1 MTIHD
6 ELLSLANLYCEE
18 TLSDEQLDRLQFLLR
33 SDADCLLLFIEM
45 IQLHGQLLWGGGISA
60 GYQLDEPGESA
71 VEPDE
76 LELIAAV
83 RKAIPAAP
91 LHQKASRTQ
100 STRQAVIA
108 ASCLVS
114 VMAMLLLMM
123 MFRPY
128 SSSNSTTIA
137 SVDGSATPTQPVVS
151 GAGSLIPAAEP
162 AENVTPVPPL
172 KLDGIVQSQSKHP
185 EANDVAS
192 VPDEPVRESVA
203 QLSDAEVINEIDRL
217 IRTAWE
223 DNRIQS
229 AAEADD
235 HEWVRRAYLTLTGRI
250 PTIEQAS
257 EYISASSPR
266 KRDQLA
272 DELLSSPLTAEN
284 LAVGW
289 TNLLIGRSNPRDVD
303 EQSLYSFLLEQ
314 FTENRSWM
322 ETVGQLIAA
331 EGRSDEN
338 GATNFLL
345 AHLNDQATPATA
357 VTARLFLGQQVHCT
371 QCHDHPFA
379 KERSQQEFWSL
390 NAFFKQ
396 AERKRIPVTSSGEP
410 GMNRQVWMLTDSGES
425 GMTFYD
431 TLRGQKKAVPPQFAG
446 EALPAEGVASRR
458 AELVRLLNADSNRQ
472 VARAMVNR
480 TWAQFFGY
488 GFTSP
493 VDDLGP
499 HNPVSHPELFDHLTK
514 SFVQSGYDMQ
524 RLMRWMALSQ
534 AFRLSSVQ
542 SEEAVAIDDPQE
554 GGTPLFS
561 RAYPRQMGP
570 EQVYDSIRIAIRS
583 VSQQPIDS
591 SVGTAHR
598 KEWVEQFV
606 RSYGTDEND
615 EQLTFDGNIS
625 QALLMMNGEDI
636 ENAIP
641 LAAGEVTKS
650 LQDRTVSEAP
660 ERLAMATLNRSATE
674 NEEKAFR
681 NRYRALSRSLPAE
694 QAMKTA
700 TEDMLWAYLNSSE
713 FVSLH

>member
-6 ELLSLANLYCEE
+6 ELLNLANLYCEE
-18 TLSDEQLDRLQFLLR
+18 TLTDEQLDRLQFLLR
-33 SDADCLLLFIEM
+33 TDATCQSLFIEM
-45 IQLHGQLLWGGGISA
+45 VQLHGQLLWGGGVSP
-60 GYQLDEPGESA
+60 GHQLDEQEESVA
-71 VEPDE
+71 EPDE
-76 LELIAAV
+76 YELIEAV
-83 RKAIPAAP
+83 RKAIPYAP
-91 LHQKASRTQ
+91 LSAGTERARGSRRT
-100 STRQAVIA
+100 VIA
-108 ASCLVS
+108 ASLMVCVLAVLGLIFSPQQSSDPVS
-114 VMAMLLLMM
+114 VA
-123 MFRPY
+123 
-128 SSSNSTTIA
+128 SNGTDISAQKSDSANTT
-137 SVDGSATPTQPVVS
+137 TQDK
-151 GAGSLIPAAEP
+151 AALPEDL
-162 AENVTPVPPL
+162 VPVPPL
-172 KLDGIVQSQSKHP
+172 KLDGIAQPQHAEATAVAAMPVQNAEQP
-185 EANDVAS
+185 VA
-192 VPDEPVRESVA
+192 D
-203 QLSDAEVINEIDRL
+203 LSDSEIVEEIDRL

-223 DNRIQS
+223 DNKIQP
-229 AAEADD
+229 AAEASD

-250 PTIEQAS
+250 PTLEQAS
-257 EYISASSPR
+257 EYVTASSPR
-266 KRDQLA
+266 KRDQLV
-272 DELLSSPLTAEN
+272 DSLLGDSLTAEN
-284 LAVGW
+284 LAVNW

-314 FTENRSWM
+314 FSENRPWM

-396 AERKRIPVTSSGEP
+396 AERKRIPLTANAESGL
-410 GMNRQVWMLTDSGES
+410 NRQVWMLTDSGES

-431 TLRGQKKAVPPQFAG
+431 TLRGQKKAVPPQFAD
-446 EALPAEGVASRR
+446 EALPADGTTSRR
-458 AELVRLLNADSNRQ
+458 AELVRLLNADSNHQ

-480 TWAQFFGY
+480 TWAQFFGH
-488 GFTSP
+488 GFTAP

-514 SFVQSGYDMQ
+514 AFVKSGYDMR
-524 RLMRWMALSQ
+524 RLMRWMTLSQ

-542 SEEAVAIDDPQE
+542 SEEALAIDDPQE

-615 EQLTFDGNIS
+615 ELLTFDGNIS
-625 QALLMMNGEDI
+625 QALLMMNGKDI

-694 QAMKTA
+694 QAMQTA

>member
-18 TLSDEQLDRLQFLLR
+18 ALTDEQLDRLQFLLR
-33 SDADCLLLFIEM
+33 SDADCQLLFIE
-45 IQLHGQLLWGGGISA
+45 IVQLHGQLLWGGGISA
-60 GYQLDEPGESA
+60 GHQLDELGESA
-71 VEPDE
+71 TEPDE
-76 LELIAAV
+76 LELIEAV
-83 RKAIPAAP
+83 RKAIPNAQ
-91 LHQKASRTQ
+91 LNQKALRTLG
-100 STRQAVIA
+100 TRRAVIA
-108 ASCLVS
+108 ASGLVS
-114 VMAMLLLMM
+114 VMAVLLLV
-123 MFRPY
+123 FRSY
-128 SSSNSTTIA
+128 SSSDSTTIA
-137 SVDGSATPTQPVVS
+137 SLDNSTNQTQPVVS
-151 GAGSLIPAAEP
+151 GNGSLIPVAEP
-162 AENVTPVPPL
+162 AENLTPVPPL
-172 KLDGIVQSQSKHP
+172 KLDGIVQNQPKPP
-185 EANDVAS
+185 EAMVAN
-192 VPDEPVRESVA
+192 VIPDLPDQESVA
-203 QLSDAEVINEIDRL
+203 QLSDSEVIEDIDRL

-223 DNRIQS
+223 DNKIQP

-257 EYISASSPR
+257 EYIAASSPR

-314 FTENRSWM
+314 FSDNRPWM

-331 EGRSDEN
+331 DGRSDEN

-396 AERKRIPVTSSGEP
+396 AERKRIPITANAEP

-446 EALPAEGVASRR
+446 EALPAEGVVSRR
-458 AELVRLLNADSNRQ
+458 SELVRLLNADGNHQ

-514 SFVQSGYDMQ
+514 AFVQSGYDMR

-561 RAYPRQMGP
+561 RTYPRQMGP

-591 SVGTAHR
+591 SVGTTHR

-681 NRYRALSRSLPAE
+681 NRYRTLSRSLPVE

>member
-108 ASCLVS
+108 VSCLVT

-137 SVDGSATPTQPVVS
+137 SVDGSATPAQPVVS

>member
-108 ASCLVS
+108 VSCLVT

-123 MFRPY
+123 MLRPY

>member
-1 MTIHD
+1 MTIQD

-18 TLSDEQLDRLQFLLR
+18 ALTDEQLGRLQFLLR
-33 SDADCLLLFIEM
+33 TDADCQLLFIEM
-45 IQLHGQLLWGGGISA
+45 VQLHGQLLWGGGISP
-60 GYQLDEPGESA
+60 GHQLDEHGESA
-71 VEPDE
+71 VDD
-76 LELIAAV
+76 LELIEAV
-83 RKAIPAAP
+83 RSTIPRASFP
-91 LHQKASRTQ
+91 QKALQ
-100 STRQAVIA
+100 KHSTRRVVVV
-108 ASCLVS
+108 ASSLVS
-114 VMAMLLLMM
+114 VMAVLLLLLRQFMS
-123 MFRPY
+123 PD
-128 SSSNSTTIA
+128 SSSVA
-137 SVDGSATPTQPVVS
+137 SLGGSSNPPQPVIS
-151 GAGSLIPAAEP
+151 GTDYQSPAAEP
-162 AENVTPVPPL
+162 AENLTPVPPL
-172 KLDGIVQSQSKHP
+172 KLDGIVQNQPKPP
-185 EANDVAS
+185 EATEAAVVQNQ
-192 VPDEPVRESVA
+192 PEQESVA
-203 QLSDAEVINEIDRL
+203 QLSDAEVIDEIDRF

-223 DNRIQS
+223 DNKIQP

-257 EYISASSPR
+257 EYVTTSSPR

-272 DELLSSPLTAEN
+272 DELLSSPLTSEN

-303 EQSLYSFLLEQ
+303 EQSLYAFLLEQ
-314 FTENRSWM
+314 FTDNRPWM

-396 AERKRIPVTSSGEP
+396 AERKRIPVTTNADP
-410 GMNRQVWMLTDSGES
+410 GMTRQVWTLADSGES
-425 GMTFYD
+425 GMTFYG
-431 TLRGQKKAVPPQFAG
+431 TLRGQQKAVPPQFAG
-446 EALPAEGVASRR
+446 EALPAEGIASRR
-458 AELVRLLNADSNRQ
+458 AELVRLLNADGNHQ

-499 HNPVSHPELFDHLTK
+499 HNPVSHPELFDHLTAA
-514 SFVQSGYDMQ
+514 FVQSGYDMR
-524 RLMRWMALSQ
+524 RLMRWMTLSQ

-681 NRYRALSRSLPAE
+681 NRYRALSRSLPTD

>member
-1 MTIHD
+1 MKTYD
-6 ELLSLANLYCEE
+6 ELINLANLYCEA
-18 TLSDEQLDRLQFLLR
+18 TLTNEQLERLQCLLR
-33 SDADCLLLFIEM
+33 TDSECQQLFIEM
-45 IQLHGQLLWGGGISA
+45 VQLHGQLMWNGGVS
-60 GYQLDEPGESA
+60 PGHQIDVPEDS
-71 VEPDE
+71 VSELDE
-76 LELIAAV
+76 LELITAL
-83 RKAIPAAP
+83 RKAIPAAS
-91 LHQKASRTQ
+91 LSVG
-100 STRQAVIA
+100 STRTRGAGRFVIA
-108 ASCLVS
+108 AGLLVS
-114 VMAMLLLMM
+114 ALAVLLLVV
-123 MFRPY
+123 RQNET
-128 SSSNSTTIA
+128 SSPNPVTSTGSEKNPSLLTNVDSGPDVVITEA
-137 SVDGSATPTQPVVS
+137 SEM
-151 GAGSLIPAAEP
+151 LIPVA
-162 AENVTPVPPL
+162 PL
-172 KLDGIVQSQSKHP
+172 KLDGISQSQP
-185 EANDVAS
+185 ERHETNAAVIVS
-192 VPDEPVRESVA
+192 VPPVEKSAA
-203 QLSDAEVINEIDRL
+203 QLSDADVIEEIDRL
-217 IRTAWE
+217 IRTAWA
-223 DNRIQS
+223 DNKILP

-235 HEWVRRAYLTLTGRI
+235 QEWVRRAYLTLTGRI

-257 EYISASSPR
+257 EYITANSPR

-272 DELLSSPLTAEN
+272 DALLTSHLTAEN
-284 LAVGW
+284 LAVNW

-303 EQSLYSFLLEQ
+303 EHSLYSFLLEQ
-314 FTENRSWM
+314 FSGNRPWM

-331 EGRSDEN
+331 EGRSDQN

-396 AERKRIPVTSSGEP
+396 AERKRILVDANVESRMT
-410 GMNRQVWMLTDSGES
+410 RQVWTLTDSQES

-446 EALPAEGVASRR
+446 EALPADGTGSRR
-458 AELVRLLNADSNRQ
+458 NELARLLNIDRTHQ

-488 GFTSP
+488 GFTAP

-499 HNPVSHPELFDHLTK
+499 HNPVSHPELFDHLTNA
-514 SFVQSGYDMQ
+514 FVQSGYDMR
-524 RLMRWMALSQ
+524 RLMRWMTLSQ

-542 SEEAVAIDDPQE
+542 SEEAVAVDDPQE

-660 ERLAMATLNRSATE
+660 ERLAMATLNRGATE

-681 NRYRALSRSLPAE
+681 NRYRALSRSLPTE

>member
-1 MTIHD
+1 MKTHD

-18 TLSDEQLDRLQFLLR
+18 ALTGEQLERLQFLLR
-33 SDADCLLLFIEM
+33 SNVDCQLLFIEM
-45 IQLHGQLLWGGGISA
+45 VQLHGQLLWGGGLSA
-60 GYQLDEPGESA
+60 GHQLDELGESTT
-71 VEPDE
+71 EPDE
-76 LELIAAV
+76 SDLIEAV
-83 RKAIPAAP
+83 RKAIPYAEP
-91 LHQKASRTQ
+91 TQKALPAQ
-100 STRQAVIA
+100 GTRRVVIA
-108 ASCLVS
+108 ACLLVS
-114 VMAMLLLMM
+114 VIAVLLLM
-123 MFRPY
+123 FRRYPDTDPATVAVLNGST
-128 SSSNSTTIA
+128 SSSR
-137 SVDGSATPTQPVVS
+137 PVVT
-151 GAGSLIPAAEP
+151 GNGTPILMAEP
-162 AENVTPVPPL
+162 VENVAPVPPL
-172 KLDGIVQSQSKHP
+172 KLDGIVQNQPKPSVAI
-185 EANDVAS
+185 EAS
-192 VPDEPVRESVA
+192 VTPDQPKQEATA
-203 QLSDAEVINEIDRL
+203 QLSDSEVVGEIDRL

-223 DNRIQS
+223 DNKILP

-257 EYISASSPR
+257 EFIAASSPR
-266 KRDQLA
+266 KRDQLT
-272 DELLSSPLTAEN
+272 DQLLSSPLTAEN

-303 EQSLYSFLLEQ
+303 EHSLYSFLLEQ
-314 FTENRSWM
+314 FTDNRPWM

-396 AERKRIPVTSSGEP
+396 AERKRIPVIASAEP
-410 GMNRQVWMLTDSGES
+410 EVNRQVWILTDSGES

-446 EALPAEGVASRR
+446 EALPAEGIASRR
-458 AELVRLLNADSNRQ
+458 AELVRLLSADRNHQ

-480 TWAQFFGY
+480 MWAQFFGY

-514 SFVQSGYDMQ
+514 AFVQSGYDLR
-524 RLMRWMALSQ
+524 RLMRWMALSE

-542 SEEAVAIDDPQE
+542 SDEAVAIDDPQE

-583 VSQQPIDS
+583 VAQQPIDS

-660 ERLAMATLNRSATE
+660 ERLAMATLNRGATE

>member
-6 ELLSLANLYCEE
+6 ELLNLANLYCEE
-18 TLSDEQLDRLQFLLR
+18 TLTDEQLDRLQFLLR
-33 SDADCLLLFIEM
+33 TDATCQSLFIEM
-45 IQLHGQLLWGGGISA
+45 VQLHGQLLWGGGVSP
-60 GYQLDEPGESA
+60 GHQLDEQEESVA
-71 VEPDE
+71 EPDE
-76 LELIAAV
+76 YELIEAV
-83 RKAIPAAP
+83 RKAIPYAP
-91 LHQKASRTQ
+91 LSAGTERARGSRRT
-100 STRQAVIA
+100 VIA
-108 ASCLVS
+108 ASLMVCVLAVLGLIFSPQQSSDPVS
-114 VMAMLLLMM
+114 VA
-123 MFRPY
+123 
-128 SSSNSTTIA
+128 SNGTDISAQKSDSANTT
-137 SVDGSATPTQPVVS
+137 TQDK
-151 GAGSLIPAAEP
+151 AALPEDL
-162 AENVTPVPPL
+162 VPVPPL
-172 KLDGIVQSQSKHP
+172 KLDGIAQPQHAEATAVAAMPVQNAEQP
-185 EANDVAS
+185 VA
-192 VPDEPVRESVA
+192 D
-203 QLSDAEVINEIDRL
+203 LSDSEIVEEIDRL

-223 DNRIQS
+223 DNKIQP
-229 AAEADD
+229 AAEASD

-250 PTIEQAS
+250 PTLEQAS
-257 EYISASSPR
+257 EYVTASSPR
-266 KRDQLA
+266 KRDQLV
-272 DELLSSPLTAEN
+272 DSLLGDSLTAEN
-284 LAVGW
+284 LAVNW

-314 FTENRSWM
+314 FSENRPWM

-396 AERKRIPVTSSGEP
+396 AERKRIPLTANVEP
-410 GMNRQVWMLTDSGES
+410 GMNQQVWMLTDSGES

-446 EALPAEGVASRR
+446 EALPADGTTSRR
-458 AELVRLLNADSNRQ
+458 EELVRLLNADSNHQ

-480 TWAQFFGY
+480 TWAQFFGH
-488 GFTSP
+488 GFTAP

-514 SFVQSGYDMQ
+514 AFVKSGYDMR
-524 RLMRWMALSQ
+524 RLMRWMTLSQ

-542 SEEAVAIDDPQE
+542 SEEALAIDDPQE

-615 EQLTFDGNIS
+615 ELLTFDGNIS
-625 QALLMMNGEDI
+625 QALLMMNGKDI

-694 QAMKTA
+694 QAMQTA

>member
-1 MTIHD
+1 MTIHN
-6 ELLSLANLYCEE
+6 ELLNLANLYCEE
-18 TLSDEQLDRLQFLLR
+18 TLTDEQLDRLQFLLR
-33 SDADCLLLFIEM
+33 TDAACQSLFIEM
-45 IQLHGQLLWGGGISA
+45 VQLHGQLLWSGGISPGHQLNEPEESIA
-60 GYQLDEPGESA
+60 G
-71 VEPDE
+71 PDE
-76 LELIAAV
+76 YELIEAV
-83 RKAIPAAP
+83 RKAIPYAP
-91 LHQKASRTQ
+91 LSAGTERARGSRRT
-100 STRQAVIA
+100 VIA
-108 ASCLVS
+108 ASLMVCVLAVLLLAIRPNQSSNPVS
-114 VMAMLLLMM
+114 VA
-123 MFRPY
+123 
-128 SSSNSTTIA
+128 SNGTNVSIQKSVSETT
-137 SVDGSATPTQPVVS
+137 TTQEN
-151 GAGSLIPAAEP
+151 AALPEDL
-162 AENVTPVPPL
+162 VPVPPL
-172 KLDGIVQSQSKHP
+172 KLDGLAQTQP
-185 EANDVAS
+185 QRPDETAVAS
-192 VPDEPVRESVA
+192 VPVQTTEQPVA
-203 QLSDAEVINEIDRL
+203 DLSDAEIVEEIDRL

-223 DNRIQS
+223 DNKIQP
-229 AAEADD
+229 AAEASD

-250 PTIEQAS
+250 PAIEQAS
-257 EYISASSPR
+257 EYVSASSPR
-266 KRDQLA
+266 KRDQLV
-272 DELLSSPLTAEN
+272 DSLLGHSLTAEN
-284 LAVGW
+284 LAVNW

-314 FTENRSWM
+314 FSENRPWM
-322 ETVGQLIAA
+322 ETVGHLIAA

-396 AERKRIPVTSSGEP
+396 AERKRIPLTANVEP

-446 EALPAEGVASRR
+446 EALAADGTTSRR
-458 AELVRLLNADSNRQ
+458 AELVRLLNADSSHQ

-480 TWAQFFGY
+480 TWAQFFGH
-488 GFTSP
+488 GFTAP

-514 SFVQSGYDMQ
+514 AFVKSGYDMR
-524 RLMRWMALSQ
+524 RLMRWMTLSQ

-542 SEEAVAIDDPQE
+542 SEEALAVDDPQE

-615 EQLTFDGNIS
+615 ELLTFDGNIS

-694 QAMKTA
+694 QAMQTA

>member
-1 MTIHD
+1 MTTHD
-6 ELLSLANLYCEE
+6 ELLNLANLYCEE
-18 TLSDEQLDRLQFLLR
+18 AITDEQLERLQVLLR
-33 SDADCLLLFIEM
+33 TDVNCQSLFIDM
-45 IQLHGQLLWGGGISA
+45 LQLHGQLLWGGGIPP
-60 GYQLDEPGESA
+60 GHQIDEFGESIA
-71 VEPDE
+71 EPEE
-76 LELIAAV
+76 LELTEAL
-83 RKAIPAAP
+83 RRAIPEARRSTGA
-91 LHQKASRTQ
+91 LRAKGSR
-100 STRQAVIA
+100 RIAIA
-108 ASCLVS
+108 ASLMVS
-114 VMAMLLLMM
+114 VLAVLLLV
-123 MFRPY
+123 FRQNHFPAPI
-128 SSSNSTTIA
+128 SVASNGTDTLDPT
-137 SVDGSATPTQPVVS
+137 SVSETNISINNTSPLEDVV
-151 GAGSLIPAAEP
+151 
-162 AENVTPVPPL
+162 PVPPL
-172 KLDGIVQSQSKHP
+172 KLDGIAQTQP
-185 EANDVAS
+185 PRPDGNAVAS
-192 VPDEPVRESVA
+192 VPVQTSEHTVA
-203 QLSDAEVINEIDRL
+203 DLKDADVVEEIDRL

-223 DNRIQS
+223 DNKIQP
-229 AAEADD
+229 AAEAGD

-257 EYISASSPR
+257 EYIAASSPR
-266 KRDQLA
+266 KRDQLV
-272 DELLSSPLTAEN
+272 DSLLANSLTAEN
-284 LAVGW
+284 LAVNW

-314 FTENRSWM
+314 FAENRPWM

-396 AERKRIPVTSSGEP
+396 AERKRIPVTANAES
-410 GMNRQVWMLTDSGES
+410 GMNQHVWMLTDSGES

-446 EALPAEGVASRR
+446 EALPADGTTSRR
-458 AELVRLLNADSNRQ
+458 AELVRLLNVDGNHQ

-488 GFTSP
+488 GFTAP

-499 HNPVSHPELFDHLTK
+499 HNPVSHPELFDYLTNA
-514 SFVQSGYDMQ
+514 FVQSGYDMR
-524 RLMRWMALSQ
+524 RLMRWMTLSQ

-542 SEEAVAIDDPQE
+542 SEEALAVDDPQE

-641 LAAGEVTKS
+641 LAAGEVTRS

-681 NRYRALSRSLPAE
+681 NRYRALSRSLPNE

>member
-1 MTIHD
+1 MTTHD
-6 ELLSLANLYCEE
+6 ELLNLANLYCEE
-18 TLSDEQLDRLQFLLR
+18 AITDEQLERLQVLLR
-33 SDADCLLLFIEM
+33 TDVECQSLFIEM
-45 IQLHGQLLWGGGISA
+45 VQLHGQLLWGGGIPP
-60 GYQLDEPGESA
+60 GHQIDEFGESIA
-71 VEPDE
+71 DPED
-76 LELIAAV
+76 LELTEAV
-83 RKAIPAAP
+83 RRAIPEARRSTGA
-91 LHQKASRTQ
+91 LRAKGSR
-100 STRQAVIA
+100 RIAIA
-108 ASCLVS
+108 ASLMVS
-114 VMAMLLLMM
+114 VLAVLLLV
-123 MFRPY
+123 FRQNHFPAPI
-128 SSSNSTTIA
+128 SVASNGTDTLDPT
-137 SVDGSATPTQPVVS
+137 SVSETNISINNTSPLEDVV
-151 GAGSLIPAAEP
+151 
-162 AENVTPVPPL
+162 PVPPL
-172 KLDGIVQSQSKHP
+172 KLDGIAQTQP
-185 EANDVAS
+185 PRPDGNAVAS
-192 VPDEPVRESVA
+192 VPVQTSEHTVA
-203 QLSDAEVINEIDRL
+203 DLKDADVVEEIDRL

-223 DNRIQS
+223 DNKIQP
-229 AAEADD
+229 AAEAGD

-257 EYISASSPR
+257 EYIAASSPR
-266 KRDQLA
+266 KRDQLV
-272 DELLSSPLTAEN
+272 DSLLANSLTAEN
-284 LAVGW
+284 LAVNW

-314 FTENRSWM
+314 FAENRPWM

-396 AERKRIPVTSSGEP
+396 AERKRIPVTANAES
-410 GMNRQVWMLTDSGES
+410 GMNQHVWMLTDSGES

-446 EALPAEGVASRR
+446 EALPADGTTSRR
-458 AELVRLLNADSNRQ
+458 AELVRLLNVDGNHQ

-488 GFTSP
+488 GFTAP

-499 HNPVSHPELFDHLTK
+499 HNPVSHPELFDYLTNA
-514 SFVQSGYDMQ
+514 FVQSGYDMR
-524 RLMRWMALSQ
+524 RLMRWMTLSQ

-542 SEEAVAIDDPQE
+542 SEEALAVDDPQE

-641 LAAGEVTKS
+641 LAAGEVTRS

-681 NRYRALSRSLPAE
+681 NRYRALSRSLPNE